1 MYLSINLND
10 FFVNDLFHLRS
21 SGKSALVSASFMF
34 VIMNF
39 SPSGLI
45 KPPTKPT
52 PYLSADSFIL
62 ATSCIACSRC
72 LSMASGMRGLGASLS
87 GDMVDMRCVGG
98 MSC

>member
-1 MYLSINLND
+1 MYFSVKLNN
-10 FFVNDLFHLRS
+10 FFVDNLFHLRS
-21 SGKSALVSASFMF
+21 SGSSALVSSSFMF

-39 SPSGLI
+39 CPSGLM

-87 GDMVDMRCVGG
+87 GEMSGMRCVGG
-98 MSC
+98 MSW

>member
-1 MYLSINLND
+1 VYLSINLND

-39 SPSGLI
+39 CPSGLT

-52 PYLSADSFIL
+52 PYLSADSFIF

-87 GDMVDMRCVGG
+87 GDMVDM
-98 MSC
+98 S